1 MVATVLIPDTPDIG
15 ASPVA
20 SDSKS
25 DGNDAQSDNDK
36 DDCEGSTEREA
47 IAAPVWESA
56 HASLAARKKR
66 KRPTASLLKNA
77 MRDLDRIWMN
87 TNAVEEEEED
97 DDEDEGSQEDR
108 ESNREAQH
116 AATIPALEMNCIR
129 QTTDLLVKVFTEDIH
144 EPAIRALTTNE
155 ELKATQLKLKSELET
170 KQKEIKRLRR
180 SEQRS
185 KEAMQA
191 STNERRRNKRN
202 DKEGVAASLKR
213 SIFFL

>member
-1 MVATVLIPDTPDIG
+1 MVSTILIPDTTDIG

-25 DGNDAQSDNDK
+25 DENDVHSDND
-36 DDCEGSTEREA
+36 DDNDDGEGSTSREA
-47 IAAPVWESA
+47 IAAPIWESVQ
-56 HASLAARKKR
+56 ASLAARKKR
-66 KRPTASLLKNA
+66 KRPTALLLKNA

-87 TNAVEEEEED
+87 ANAVEEEED
-97 DDEDEGSQEDR
+97 SQEEER

-116 AATIPALEMNCIR
+116 TATIPPSEMNCIR

-170 KQKEIKRLRR
+170 KNKEIERLRR

-185 KEAMQA
+185 KEAMQV
-191 STNERRRNKRN
+191 SENKS
-202 DKEGVAASLKR
+202 E
-213 SIFFL
+213 